1 MSMVPFAPLNTSLAV
16 MTLSLT
22 QLSKTMP
29 SSCFFFQHFVCLRGW
44 RFKILQAVSSYD
56 KVCMHAHKIRSV
68 FSNHEELLIC
78 FYLNLFNL
86 ITKAE
91 LRRQFF
97 FFFFPLLCSLLKA
110 VSNYPILKL
119 FIYIYIYIWKHR
131 YISCSMRS
139 KMFLIA

>member
-22 QLSKTMP
+22 QFSKTMP

-97 FFFFPLLCSLLKA
+97 FFPSFVFSFKSCFQLSD
-110 VSNYPILKL
+110 SQTIH
-119 FIYIYIYIWKHR
+119 IYIYMEAQIYFMFDEIQNV
-131 YISCSMRS
+131 SNSMI
-139 KMFLIA
+139 FD